1 MMFWIRACIGIFLLL
16 CDSSHVV
23 AQNNETTDIAVNV
36 LIDVS
41 GSMKQNDPENRRVS
55 AVKLL
60 INLLPDG
67 TRAGIWMFAEKTTLL
82 SKTASVDQLWKKK
95 ALSAVDNIHS
105 RGVFTDIEKA
115 IQQVMKE
122 GFGQERQKNLIV
134 LTDGIVDISEDI
146 MESADSRERI
156 LSEMIP
162 VLQQRQIKV
171 HTIALSGQADKELLA
186 RLALDT
192 KGWSES
198 PQSAEQ
204 LQKIFLTMFNQAV
217 PHDTVP
223 LRDNKFT
230 IDDSVK
236 EFSLLVFKKTGAAA
250 TRLIDPDGKEHNR
263 QHRPENMTWV
273 EDRHYDLV
281 TVKQPKAGGW
291 KLDAETD
298 PDNQVMVMTDLRLLT
313 NDLPT
318 HVAEGEAVEVLV
330 HFTDQDEL
338 IQRNDFLRLV
348 QVLLVQTDA
357 LNRKSEW
364 HMRLV
369 PDKPGFWAQTLA
381 QTLDNGRHTLQ
392 IIADGK
398 TFQRKLVKTVE
409 VMEALVEVE
418 QSVDNEKQLF
428 ELELIPNANII
439 DTSKLGITAVINHGD
454 KPVER
459 VQLKT
464 ESGRWL
470 LALALPES
478 GERVIVNFDVSAKT
492 VRGAMITPSIRPVII
507 DGSSIRALQEQQ
519 IATGLARS
527 EEMKADEPQS
537 QIIRQSEQNNV
548 IEKAEMTQQNQ
559 QNSPETEAKETVD
572 GEEGS
577 WGVVT
582 GVVAGI
588 NVLLLGLGFSVYKI
602 GKKKSAEKH
611 QQLLDRLA

>member
-1 MMFWIRACIGIFLLL
+1 MFWVRACIGIFVLLYGT
-16 CDSSHVV
+16 SHAV
-23 AQNNETTDIAVNV
+23 AQNSATPDIAVNV

-41 GSMKQNDPENRRVS
+41 GSMKQNDPENRRIS

-60 INLLPDG
+60 IHLLPDG
-67 TRAGIWMFAEKTTLL
+67 SRAGIWMFAEGTALL
-82 SKTASVDQLWKKK
+82 SKTTSVDQEWKKK
-95 ALSAVDNIHS
+95 ALSAVDKIHS
-105 RGVFTDIEKA
+105 RGIFTDIENA
-115 IQQVMKE
+115 IQQVVKE

-134 LTDGIVDISEDI
+134 LTDGLVDISEDI
-146 MESADSRERI
+146 MESGDSRERI
-156 LSEMIP
+156 LSDMVP

-236 EFSLLVFKKTGAAA
+236 EFSLLVFKKTDAVA

-273 EDRHYDLV
+273 EDRRYDLV
-281 TVKQPKAGGW
+281 TVKQPKTGEW
-291 KLDAETD
+291 TLDAETD
-298 PDNQVMVMTDLRLLT
+298 PDNQVMVMTDLKLLV

-318 HVAEGEAVEVLV
+318 HVAEGESVEVLV
-330 HFTDQDEL
+330 HFTEQGEL
-338 IQRNDFLRLV
+338 IRRDDFLRLV

-364 HMRLV
+364 RMQLA
-369 PDKPGFWAQTLA
+369 PDKPGFWMQTLA
-381 QTLDNGRHTLQ
+381 QTLDKGRHTLQ

-409 VMEALVEVE
+409 VMDALVKVE
-418 QSVDNEKQLF
+418 QSIDNEKQLF

-439 DTSKLGITAVINHGD
+439 DTSKLGINAVINHGD

-459 VQLKT
+459 RQLKT
-464 ESGRWL
+464 EGGRWL

-492 VRGAMITPSIRPVII
+492 VRGAMIAPSIKPIII

-519 IATGLARS
+519 KATAQAGS
-527 EEMKADEPQS
+527 EDTTANQPQS
-537 QIIRQSEQNNV
+537 QIFPRSEQENV
-548 IEKAEMTQQNQ
+548 TEKAEIQQQNQ
-559 QNSPETEAKETVD
+559 QNSRETKVGKTID
-572 GEEGS
+572 SEEGS
-577 WGVVT
+577 WAVVA

-588 NVLLLGLGFSVYKI
+588 NALLLGLGFSVYKI